1 MILRSLRIH
10 RHHRDDALTHGLWA
24 GPVAGK
30 GRRAAQLP
38 GQPWT
43 APETLRAA
51 WLPRRPLGRGRGGCS
66 DGGSWRQLKHRVGA
80 TVATMSHEGSR
91 QARDRGV
98 TRSKAEKA
106 RPPTQPVPQVDI
118 VPGRLNEAEWI
129 AFLSL
134 EEGEDVVGDIL
145 ADLLARVMECAFKVY
160 LTQQCVPFTIS
171 QAREAMLQ
179 ITEWRFLARDEGES
193 AVAEDPTWGED
204 QEPLA
209 CTTDAWAQ
217 GSVPVLHTPTPGGA
231 EEHFQGE
238 EPGNPDQFL
247 LGSPWSDRDSQEPTA
262 SPEPSA
268 EPRVTPRPTPNLE
281 VFQEVEPGDVL
292 EEPDDQEQSHILAT
306 SSKEALW
313 PSHILPSKESLLTS
327 LEVVRVPSPQPSLG
341 LPQVVSLQASE
352 EKGPSLG
359 SHLSLE
365 DLYLCVPQPDAAG
378 DRLNLESR
386 GMPGASSDGS
396 VPLLSVPTPEEPCRS
411 PQPAQSRKPPV
422 VRLDP
427 ARLPRHWVRPT
438 AEVLNP
444 DSEARPLEIYRGR
457 PRGEKSQA
465 GARTSASGPQA
476 LGSRAHSKP
485 PVSTSRFPLQ
495 CYAPFSAL
503 GPDPTLNLAQSSPSF
518 GSKMPFLSPGFR
530 FLARNPIPPEVA
542 RSPSPKL
549 WPRAKWPSGW
559 EREAEQLGEL
569 WAGRTRVPPQGQEP
583 AADDASEDS
592 GWPLAA
598 PQVLEATSQV
608 LWKPLVLSD
617 TMKLTPGVSMW
628 NRGTQ
633 ELLSPAATLEECE
646 GDTSHAAEQQPIQ
659 TGVPRP
665 QVIVT
670 QLIKKE
676 TPKACLLPDKPV
688 PYSGS

>member
-1 MILRSLRIH
+1 
-10 RHHRDDALTHGLWA
+10 
-24 GPVAGK
+24 
-30 GRRAAQLP
+30 
-38 GQPWT
+38 
-43 APETLRAA
+43 
-51 WLPRRPLGRGRGGCS
+51 
-66 DGGSWRQLKHRVGA
+66 
-80 TVATMSHEGSR
+80 MSHEGSR

-145 ADLLARVMECAFKVY
+145 ADLLARVMESAFKVY

-217 GSVPVLHTPTPGGA
+217 GSVPVLHTPAPGGM

-238 EPGNPDQFL
+238 EPGNPDQFI
-247 LGSPWSDRDSQEPTA
+247 LGSPWSDRDFQEPTA

-281 VFQEVEPGDVL
+281 VFQEVEPGDNL
-292 EEPDDQEQSHILAT
+292 EEPDGQEQNHILAT

-327 LEVVRVPSPQPSLG
+327 LEVVRVPSPQPSPG

-378 DRLNLESR
+378 DRLNLESK

-396 VPLLSVPTPEEPCRS
+396 VPLLSAPTPEEPCRS
-411 PQPAQSRKPPV
+411 PQPAQSRKTPV

-465 GARTSASGPQA
+465 GARTSVSGPQA

-485 PVSTSRFPLQ
+485 RVSTSRFPRQ

-646 GDTSHAAEQQPIQ
+646 GDTSHAVEQQPIQ

-670 QLIKKE
+670 HLIKKE
-676 TPKACLLPDKPV
+676 TPKAWLLPDKPV
-688 PYSGS
+688 PHSGS

>member
-1 MILRSLRIH
+1 
-10 RHHRDDALTHGLWA
+10 
-24 GPVAGK
+24 
-30 GRRAAQLP
+30 
-38 GQPWT
+38 
-43 APETLRAA
+43 
-51 WLPRRPLGRGRGGCS
+51 
-66 DGGSWRQLKHRVGA
+66 
-80 TVATMSHEGSR
+80 MSHEGSR

-129 AFLSL
+129 AFMSL

-160 LTQQCVPFTIS
+160 LTHQCVPFTIS

-179 ITEWRFLARDEGES
+179 ITEWRFLVRDEGES
-193 AVAEDPTWGED
+193 AVAEDPKWGED
-204 QEPLA
+204 EEALA
-209 CTTDAWAQ
+209 CITDAWAQ
-217 GSVPVLHTPTPGGA
+217 GSVPVLHTPATVGI

-247 LGSPWSDRDSQEPTA
+247 LGSPTLDRDSQEPTA

-268 EPRVTPRPTPNLE
+268 EPRVIPGPMPNLE
-281 VFQEVEPGDVL
+281 VFQEAESGDTL
-292 EEPDDQEQSHILAT
+292 EEPHGQEQSHTFDT
-306 SSKEALW
+306 SSKESLW
-313 PSHILPSKESLLTS
+313 PSPILALPSKEFLGAS
-327 LEVVRVPSPQPSLG
+327 LEVVRVPSPQPSSS
-341 LPQVVSLQASE
+341 LPQVVSLPASE
-352 EKGPSLG
+352 EKGSSLG

-378 DRLNLESR
+378 DWLKHERK
-386 GMPGASSDGS
+386 GMPSVSSDGS
-396 VPLLSVPTPEEPCRS
+396 VPLFNVLTPEEPCQS
-411 PQPAQSRKPPV
+411 SAQSLKSPT

-427 ARLPRHWVRPT
+427 VQLPRHWVRPVS
-438 AEVLNP
+438 EVLSP
-444 DSEARPLEIYRGR
+444 DAEAYPLEIYRGR
-457 PRGEKSQA
+457 PRGEKNQA
-465 GARTSASGPQA
+465 GARTSASLSQA

-485 PVSTSRFPLQ
+485 HASASRSPLQ
-495 CYAPFSAL
+495 CYAPFRAL
-503 GPDPTLNLAQSSPSF
+503 GPDPTLNLAQSSSTF

-530 FLARNPIPPEVA
+530 FFARNPIPPEVA

-569 WAGRTRVPPQGQEP
+569 WDGRTRVPPQGQEP
-583 AADDASEDS
+583 AADVASEDS

-608 LWKPLVLSD
+608 LWKPLVFSE
-617 TMKLTPGVSMW
+617 TMKLVPGVSMW

-633 ELLSPAATLEECE
+633 ELLSPTATLEEAE
-646 GDTSHAAEQQPIQ
+646 GGTSPTAEQQPIQ
-659 TGVPRP
+659 TDVPKP
-665 QVIVT
+665 QVIAT

-676 TPKACLLPDKPV
+676 TPKAWLLPAKPM
-688 PYSGS
+688 PHSGS

>member
-1 MILRSLRIH
+1 
-10 RHHRDDALTHGLWA
+10 
-24 GPVAGK
+24 
-30 GRRAAQLP
+30 
-38 GQPWT
+38 
-43 APETLRAA
+43 
-51 WLPRRPLGRGRGGCS
+51 
-66 DGGSWRQLKHRVGA
+66 
-80 TVATMSHEGSR
+80 MSHEGSR

-160 LTQQCVPFTIS
+160 LTQQ
-171 QAREAMLQ
+171 
-179 ITEWRFLARDEGES
+179 
-193 AVAEDPTWGED
+193 
-204 QEPLA
+204 
-209 CTTDAWAQ
+209 
-217 GSVPVLHTPTPGGA
+217 
-231 EEHFQGE
+231 
-238 EPGNPDQFL
+238 EPGSLDQFL
-247 LGSPWSDRDSQEPTA
+247 LGSPWLDRDSQEPTA

-268 EPRVTPRPTPNLE
+268 EPRFILRPTPNLE
-281 VFQEVEPGDVL
+281 VFQEVEPGDTL
-292 EEPDDQEQSHILAT
+292 EEPDGQEQSHTLAT
-306 SSKEALW
+306 SSKQPLW
-313 PSHILPSKESLLTS
+313 PSHIRPSKESLLTS
-327 LEVVRVPSPQPSLG
+327 PEVVRVPSPQPSPG
-341 LPQVVSLQASE
+341 LPQIVTLQAPE
-352 EKGPSLG
+352 EKRSSLG

-365 DLYLCVPQPDAAG
+365 DLYLCVPPPDAAG
-378 DRLNLESR
+378 DRLNLESK

-411 PQPAQSRKPPV
+411 PQPAQSRKTPV

-427 ARLPRHWVRPT
+427 ARLPRHWVRPV
-438 AEVLNP
+438 AEVLTP
-444 DSEARPLEIYRGR
+444 DTEARPLEIYRGR
-457 PRGEKSQA
+457 PRREKSQA
-465 GARTSASGPQA
+465 GARTSARGRQA
-476 LGSRAHSKP
+476 LDWRAHSKP
-485 PVSTSRFPLQ
+485 QASTSRFPLQ
-495 CYAPFSAL
+495 CYAPFRAL
-503 GPDPTLNLAQSSPSF
+503 GQDPTLNLAQSSPTF

-583 AADDASEDS
+583 AADGASEDS

-646 GDTSHAAEQQPIQ
+646 GDTSHAAEQQQPIQ

-676 TPKACLLPDKPV
+676 TPKAWLLPDKPV
-688 PYSGS
+688 PHSGS